1 VWLNSN
7 FLFSLLFF
15 LEFVGT
21 VYYII
26 DKKATMS
33 HANSWQLCVIVSNT
47 DFNCFLVT
55 AAQFMFDRTKQHQM
69 SAFFNEENDSHV
81 RSSKQDMSGDRE
93 KQKQHDLCELDEV
106 RLRSC
111 LEEIR
116 NVIGDSIPE
125 HVLIDSVLKNE
136 FNFSKALDDVLNS
149 AASATGQPEAGE
161 CAQHY

>member
-1 VWLNSN
+1 
-7 FLFSLLFF
+7 
-15 LEFVGT
+15 
-21 VYYII
+21 
-26 DKKATMS
+26 
-33 HANSWQLCVIVSNT
+33 
-47 DFNCFLVT
+47 
-55 AAQFMFDRTKQHQM
+55 M
-69 SAFFNEENDSHV
+69 SAFFNEENGCNG
-81 RSSKQDMSGDRE
+81 RSSKQDMSVGDRE

-125 HVLIDSVLKNE
+125 HILIDSVLKNN

-161 CAQHY
+161 FALHYLKH